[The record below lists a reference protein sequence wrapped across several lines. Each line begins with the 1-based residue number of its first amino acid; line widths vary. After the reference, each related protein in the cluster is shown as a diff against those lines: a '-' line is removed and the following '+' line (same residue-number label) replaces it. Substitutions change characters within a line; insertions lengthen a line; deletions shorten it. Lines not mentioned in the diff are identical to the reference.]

1 MVIKCLGWSGSLTDL
16 LFQRCELTFTELLGA
31 CFLLVSTSDTAYK
44 YESMASF
51 SSFKWDY

>member
-51 SSFKWDY
+51 SSFK